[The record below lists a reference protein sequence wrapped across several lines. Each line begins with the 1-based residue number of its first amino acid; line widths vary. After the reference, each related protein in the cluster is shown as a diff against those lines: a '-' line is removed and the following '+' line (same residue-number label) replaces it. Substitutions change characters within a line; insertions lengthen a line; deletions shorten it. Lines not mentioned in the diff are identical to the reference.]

1 MEKQQNNNKQ
11 NKSKNN
17 NSTDL
22 LRITDTFLVKELPVD
37 YKKEALCKV
46 EKNL

>member
-1 MEKQQNNNKQ
+1 MEKHP
-11 NKSKNN
+11 KNN

-22 LRITDTFLVKELPVD
+22 LKISNRFLAKQHPVD

-46 EKNL
+46 